1 MRTTILLGFAAL
13 VLFSLGCDPKK
24 DPATP
29 QEQDFSCIKLFD
41 DTGQTWGL
49 HGDCSSSNDWGNIAL
64 SSTENALL
72 NFSDTVSLNGTVAV
86 AITQFAIAPCPVKID
101 AALHLYVI
109 GVSPDQDVK
118 LKLAIVD
125 ESLNVVQ
132 QLAIRINTGGGLALH
147 IDPSKFESGKY
158 YRMYYRV
165 SASGAPSLYEGY
177 GNFLVCSTYIDGVN
191 TTIESDCL

>member
-1 MRTTILLGFAAL
+1 MRTTMLLAFAAL

-49 HGDCSSSNDWGNIAL
+49 HGDCTSSNDWEKITL
-64 SSTENALL
+64 SSTEQALL
-72 NFSDTVSLNGTVAV
+72 DFSDTVSLNGTVAV

-101 AALHLYVI
+101 ALFYVYLI
-109 GVSPDQDVK
+109 GGLQDQSVK

-125 ESLNVVQ
+125 ESLNIVQ
-132 QLAIRINTGGGLALH
+132 QLAIRTKLNSALALH
-147 IDPSKFESGKY
+147 MDPTKFESGKY

-165 SASGAPSLYEGY
+165 SASGATSLYEGY